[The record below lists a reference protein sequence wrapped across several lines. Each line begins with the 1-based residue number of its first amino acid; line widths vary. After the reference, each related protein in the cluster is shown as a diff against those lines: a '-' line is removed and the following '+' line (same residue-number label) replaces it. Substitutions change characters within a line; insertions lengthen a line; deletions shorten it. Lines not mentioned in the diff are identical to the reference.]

1 MIFIWR
7 VTPRFH
13 GREVYVFIFFK
24 LSTLAPCILS
34 ALILGVEGRFDP
46 MSLCSC
52 FESLD

>member
-1 MIFIWR
+1 MLLFI
-7 VTPRFH
+7 
-13 GREVYVFIFFK
+13 YFFK

-34 ALILGVEGRFDP
+34 ALILGVEGGFDP